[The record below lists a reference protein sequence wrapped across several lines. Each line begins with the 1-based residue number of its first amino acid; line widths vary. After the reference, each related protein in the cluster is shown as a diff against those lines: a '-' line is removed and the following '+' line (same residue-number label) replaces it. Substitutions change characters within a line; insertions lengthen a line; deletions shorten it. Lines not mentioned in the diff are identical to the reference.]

1 MIFKGIAVLLYVVLI
16 RQERG
21 ILDTKE
27 REMLDKYIRKVMIT
41 VVLLWGIVEAVCDVV
56 LTDFSTLFLN
66 E

>member
-27 REMLDKYIRKVMIT
+27 REMLDKYIRKVKMT
-41 VVLLWGIVEAVCDVV
+41 AVLL
-56 LTDFSTLFLN
+56 
-66 E
+66 